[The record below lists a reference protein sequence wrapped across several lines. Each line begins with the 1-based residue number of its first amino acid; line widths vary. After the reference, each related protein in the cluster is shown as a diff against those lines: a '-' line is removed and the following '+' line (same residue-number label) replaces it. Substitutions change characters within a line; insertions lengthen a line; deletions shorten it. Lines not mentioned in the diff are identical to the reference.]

1 MTIKQQTTNINYP
14 LRNKIVGGKGGIKGD
29 KKNWALNQVAE
40 PQRHKY
46 KKSSDTPLK
55 FNMEPENGG
64 LEDDFPFQL
73 GDS

>member
-1 MTIKQQTTNINYP
+1 MQTSHLFLRVCKLQSPVSTND
-14 LRNKIVGGKGGIKGD
+14 RRVSE
-29 KKNWALNQVAE
+29 KKNVMTQDGALPSE
-40 PQRHKY
+40 IITPL
-46 KKSSDTPLK
+46 SPLK